1 MTRSKLI
8 PMVLCGLLLTVGAGS
23 GRSEPPKPTDEEPT
37 IDWSDVQR
45 FYAKILPDL
54 QAERRPEAAN
64 QLMMILFSTRSK
76 PVPGWYGPGQSRYD
90 WIWLAARFDANRDG
104 KILRQEFH
112 GPDSFWSRLDRD
124 GDGALTQD
132 DLDWNESSEW
142 MRRQAQAQRRFRA
155 LDTDGDSRLT
165 SDEWKA
171 YFDEISGSRGTL
183 SPAEFAQALMPPSS
197 TPNDIYG
204 QRMTVKLRHDRL
216 IGVLKGDVG
225 SFNEGP
231 QLGQPAPDF
240 TLKTADGQGSITLSS
255 FRGKRP
261 VALTFGSYTCPPYR
275 ALSPG
280 LNPLRERY
288 GDSVEFLSIYV
299 REAHPTDGWSTDG
312 NSRIGIQEKQPT
324 NQSERLAVAQK
335 YCSIAKPG
343 FPVLVDEF
351 DDRVGHAYS
360 GMPNRL
366 YLIDREG
373 RVAYKSGRGPFGY
386 KTGELE
392 QAILIFLLDQNGSTS
407 TSEPAPASARAGDA
421 STTRPRAQVAGASPG
436 R

>member
-1 MTRSKLI
+1 
-8 PMVLCGLLLTVGAGS
+8 MV
-23 GRSEPPKPTDEEPT
+23 
-37 IDWSDVQR
+37 R
-45 FYAKILPDL
+45 FWP
-54 QAERRPEAAN
+54 
-64 QLMMILFSTRSK
+64 
-76 PVPGWYGPGQSRYD
+76 
-90 WIWLAARFDANRDG
+90 
-104 KILRQEFH
+104 QEFH

-142 MRRQAQAQRRFRA
+142 MRRQAQAERRFRA
-155 LDTDGDSRLT
+155 LDTDRDSRLT
-165 SDEWKA
+165 LDEWKA
-171 YFDEISGSRGTL
+171 YFEEITGSRKTL
-183 SPAEFAQALMPPSS
+183 SVTEFAQALMPTSS
-197 TPNDIYG
+197 PLIDIYG
-204 QRMTVKLRHDRL
+204 QRMTMKLRLDRL
-216 IGVLKGDVG
+216 VGVLKGDVG

-240 TLKTADGQGSITLSS
+240 TLKPLDGQGSTTLSS

-275 ALSPG
+275 ALSPQSEFPARAIRRQRG
-280 LNPLRERY
+280 V
-288 GDSVEFLSIYV
+288 SVD
-299 REAHPTDGWSTDG
+299 RCARAHPTDGWLVEG
-312 NSRIGIQEKQPT
+312 NSQIGIQEKQPA

-335 YCSIAKPG
+335 YCSIAKPS
-343 FPVLVDEF
+343 FPLLVDEF

-373 RVAYKSGRGPFGY
+373 RVAYKSGRGPVGY

-392 QAILIFLLDQNGSTS
+392 HAIVILLLDQNGATS
-407 TSEPAPASARAGDA
+407 TGETAPTSARAGDA
-421 STTRPRAQVAGASPG
+421 TSSRARAQVAGASPG